1 MGFSK
6 YANAPVVEPV
16 INRAGWDEIRQA
28 AVGSPSSA
36 FSDRKAAQL
45 VLQEYDPAKFL
56 LSHCSIIASVD
67 TESPGMPAGVQMFDG
82 VQINRKHPDFYV
94 TTGTSK
100 YINNNNDCW
109 ERKLLLASF
118 KTFIGADNYVEHIQ
132 IPELSKGKIIDAAA
146 RDIGDSIYVDIL
158 VATDRKHKPL
168 IDAIT
173 SGQLTTLSMG
183 CHVGFTICTKC
194 GNVAEDELQLCR
206 HIKYQKGNF
215 FLDLLG
221 KRRKIAELCGHI
233 DAEPNSVKFIEGS
246 WVANPA
252 FTGAVL
258 RNILDPATAAMADVA
273 RRKIQVAFSEPARV
287 ADPRYL
293 QKAARLA
300 PIGTGAKAIPADHL
314 AYLYDG
320 PSRGNLH
327 TPPAFSADRKAEV
340 LKSERLGQIQVAQGQ
355 QDFPGQGDAGGG
367 EPEPPKEEESPLK
380 KVIEDLHKTL
390 VQEVANRVREDLAKG
405 ESGKLREVLNE
416 NTNESLIKSSLQ
428 YPKWRER
435 AKVVMASVRTP
446 STARSILAGL
456 ILHDLGGWEAV
467 EQAKR
472 FSGRE
477 ILVMARLLDRLTKRS
492 SLAGDSR
499 IYKTVIEVGG
509 LGAHTDVNH
518 YLSACRKVIGRAL
531 MESEKTQLLEKGKLF
546 SLGL

>member
-6 YANAPVVEPV
+6 YAKASIVEPG

-28 AVGSPSSA
+28 AVGA
-36 FSDRKAAQL
+36 TTTVFSDRKAAQL
-45 VLQEYDPAKFL
+45 VLQTYDPAKYL
-56 LSHCSIIASVD
+56 LSHCTIIASVD
-67 TESPGMPAGVQMFDG
+67 TESPGMPAGAQMFDG
-82 VQINRKHPDFYV
+82 VQINRKYPDFYI

-100 YINNNNDCW
+100 YVNNNNDCW

-118 KTFIGADNYVEHIQ
+118 KTFIGAENYVEHIQ

-158 VATDRKHKPL
+158 VATDRKHKEL
-168 IDAIT
+168 ISAIT
-173 SGQLTTLSMG
+173 NRTLTTLSMG

-215 FLDLLG
+215 FLDPMG

-233 DAEPNSVKFIEGS
+233 DEEPNSVRFIEGS

-258 RNILDPATAAMADVA
+258 RNILDPATAAMADA
-273 RRKIQVAFSEPARV
+273 TRRKIQVAFSEPARV
-287 ADPRYL
+287 SDPRFL

-320 PSRGNLH
+320 PALGALH
-327 TPPAFSADRKAEV
+327 TPPPFSADREAEAIKA
-340 LKSERLGQIQVAQGQ
+340 SRLGQIQLAQ
-355 QDFPGQGDAGGG
+355 QDFPGEG
-367 EPEPPKEEESPLK
+367 EPAKEEPAKEESSPLK
-380 KVIEDLHKTL
+380 KVIDDLHKTL
-390 VQEVANRVREDLAKG
+390 VEEVAKSVREDLAKG
-405 ESGKLREVLNE
+405 ESGKVRDVLNE
-416 NTNESLIKSSLQ
+416 NTNDSLIKSSLQ
-428 YPKWRER
+428 YPKGVERE
-435 AKVVMASVRTP
+435 KLVMALVKNP
-446 STARSILAGL
+446 STARNVLAGM
-456 ILHDLGGWEAV
+456 ILHDRGGWEAV
-467 EQAKR
+467 GQAKR

-477 ILVMARLLDRLTKRS
+477 ILVMSRLLDRMTKRS
-492 SLAGDSR
+492 SMAGDSR
-499 IYKTVIEVGG
+499 IYRTVIEVGG
-509 LGAHTDVNH
+509 PAAYPDVNH

-531 MESEKTQLLEKGKLF
+531 VESEKAQLLEKGKLF